1 MLDLINKKT
10 KGVIQIWK
18 NYSDTVAPDVYTEL
32 SKTSFEMIEI
42 MTDKL
47 EIWDGKSLDIG
58 DKVLLYSCIGCI
70 VEAWLR
76 FFYCIYHNDYDKEPF
91 EIQKK
96 DGTKLKKSRD
106 DIKFQQIIEYSVNKI
121 FQDKNDDLYK
131 WVEKIRKLRNSI
143 HIFNVSDFTNCD
155 YNSDI
160 KELNDFIDRLCNQLP
175 PIEDVVDEKYGDWD
189 YR

>member
-10 KGVIQIWK
+10 KDIIKIWK
-18 NYSDTVAPDVYTEL
+18 NYADTIAPDVHFEL

-47 EIWDGKSLDIG
+47 EIWDGKSLDTG

-76 FFYCIYHNDYDKEPF
+76 FFYCIYHDDYDKQPF
-91 EIQKK
+91 VIQKK
-96 DGTKLKKSRD
+96 DGTESIEPRVDMSFK
-106 DIKFQQIIEYSVNKI
+106 QIIEYSVNKI
-121 FQDKNDDLYK
+121 FQDTNDDLYK
-131 WVEKIRKLRNSI
+131 WVDKIRKLRNSI
-143 HIFNVSDFTNCD
+143 HIFNIPDFTDCD

-160 KELNDFIDRLCNQLP
+160 KILNEFIDRIYNQLP
-175 PIEDVVDEKYGDWD
+175 PIEDILAECICQH
-189 YR
+189 